1 MAYWSWPGGHEG
13 EGTLGDRFD
22 VSGRAAF
29 VTGASRGIGRAIAL
43 ALAEHGAD
51 VAINHTSAFDA
62 EVGFPNA
69 ASELVAEARSHGVE
83 AVAIEGDLSVDGA
96 VLDVYEQAVSA
107 LGRVDILVS
116 NANIQIPCAFE
127 DVTAEQ
133 IDLQCRMN
141 YRMPIEL
148 LQRALPPMAERG
160 WGRVLTIGSVQQ
172 AAPMIE
178 LAVYAGL
185 KSAQYNL
192 VMNLSREYEKSG
204 VTINNLSPGLIDT
217 DRNRFLRRTEAD
229 WQATIERAS
238 PMGRPGLPEDLVGAA
253 LLLCSDAGS
262 FITGAN
268 VNVTGGADL
277 PRI

>member
-1 MAYWSWPGGHEG
+1 MK
-13 EGTLGDRFD
+13 DRFD
-22 VSGRAAF
+22 VSGRTAF

-51 VAINHTSAFDA
+51 VAINHSSAFDA
-62 EVGFPNA
+62 EVGFPDA
-69 ASELVAEARSHGVE
+69 ASELVAEAQSHGVN
-83 AVAIEGDLSVDGA
+83 ALAIEGDLSVDGA
-96 VLDVYEQAVSA
+96 VDDAFGRAVSA

-141 YRMPIEL
+141 YRMPIQI

-192 VMNLSREYEKSG
+192 VVNLSRKYEKSG

-217 DRNRFLRRTEAD
+217 DRNRFLKHTEAD

-238 PMGRPGLPEDLVGAA
+238 PLGRAGLPEDLVGAA

-268 VNVTGGADL
+268 LNVTGGADL

>member
-1 MAYWSWPGGHEG
+1 M
-13 EGTLGDRFD
+13 GDRFD

-148 LQRALPPMAERG
+148 LQRALPR
-160 WGRVLTIGSVQQ
+160 WRN
-172 AAPMIE
+172 AA
-178 LAVYAGL
+178 
-185 KSAQYNL
+185 
-192 VMNLSREYEKSG
+192 
-204 VTINNLSPGLIDT
+204 
-217 DRNRFLRRTEAD
+217 
-229 WQATIERAS
+229 
-238 PMGRPGLPEDLVGAA
+238 GAA
-253 LLLCSDAGS
+253 S
-262 FITGAN
+262 
-268 VNVTGGADL
+268 
-277 PRI
+277 

>member
-1 MAYWSWPGGHEG
+1 
-13 EGTLGDRFD
+13 LNDRFD
-22 VSGRAAF
+22 VSGRTAF

-51 VAINHTSAFDA
+51 VAINHTAAFDA
-62 EVGFPNA
+62 EVGFPDA
-69 ASELVAEARSHGVE
+69 ASDLVDEAKSHGVE
-83 AVAIEGDLSVDGA
+83 AFAIEGDLSVDGA
-96 VLDVYEQAVSA
+96 VFDAFDRAVSA

-116 NANIQIPCAFE
+116 NANIQIPCAFD
-127 DVTAEQ
+127 DVTAED

-141 YRMPIEL
+141 YRMPIQL

-192 VMNLSREYEKSG
+192 VANLSRKYEKSG
-204 VTINNLSPGLIDT
+204 VTVNNLSPGLIDT
-217 DRNRFLRRTEAD
+217 DRNRFLQNTEAQ
-229 WQATIERAS
+229 WQATIDRAS
-238 PMGRPGLPEDLVGAA
+238 PIGRAGLPEDLAGAA

-262 FITGAN
+262 FINGAN
-268 VNVTGGADL
+268 INVTGGADL

>member
-1 MAYWSWPGGHEG
+1 MD
-13 EGTLGDRFD
+13 DRFD

-29 VTGASRGIGRAIAL
+29 VTGASRGIGRAIAM

-62 EVGFPNA
+62 EVGFPDA
-69 ASELVAEARSHGVE
+69 AEAFVDEARSRG
-83 AVAIEGDLSVDGA
+83 ARAFAIEGDLSVDGA
-96 VLDVYEQAVSA
+96 VLDVYDRAAAA

-116 NANIQIPCAFE
+116 NANIQIPRPFE
-127 DVTAEQ
+127 EVTVEQ

-141 YRMPIEL
+141 YRVPIQL

-160 WGRVLTIGSVQQ
+160 WGRVLTLGSVQQ
-172 AAPMIE
+172 ANPIIE

-192 VMNLSREYEKSG
+192 VVNLSRRYVKSG
-204 VTINNLSPGLIDT
+204 VTINNLSPGLIET
-217 DRNRFLRRTEAD
+217 DRNRFRRRNEAD
-229 WQATIERAS
+229 WQAMIERTS
-238 PMGRPGLPEDLVGAA
+238 PMGRAGLPEDLVGAA

-262 FITGAN
+262 FITGTN
-268 VNVTGGADL
+268 VNVTGGGDL
-277 PRI
+277 PWS